1 MIVSR
6 QAEIYLCSH
15 KLEGF
20 FIPNK
25 YRDIKMNFRYIF
37 QKKNSYENN
46 QFLTNGLSVAHLHK
60 TKVTVTCIINTY
72 IQKNKQSQVL

>member
-15 KLEGF
+15 KLVGF

-46 QFLTNGLSVAHLHK
+46 QFLTNDPSVAHLHK
-60 TKVTVTCIINTY
+60 TKVTVTYIINTY